1 MKLPASLQSILWSA
15 DIKQLDLTKDKIYI
29 INQILSYG
37 GLKELRWL
45 FSNYDTRLFFITLL
59 GKYMLRLLPIL
70 LKYFPLLFLTELEA
84 NKARDSDVFTQF
96 AYYLFN

>member
-45 FSNYDTRLFFITLL
+45 FSNYDTSEIKNVFVQFPIKTYRPATFNFISKIILDL
-59 GKYMLRLLPIL
+59 EEDLPVNRYVINT
-70 LKYFPLLFLTELEA
+70 PR
-84 NKARDSDVFTQF
+84 NIG
-96 AYYLFN
+96 